1 MAIRVNTNAA
11 SLIAVNNVGTTN
23 RALSGTF
30 ERISSGLRI
39 NRAADD
45 AAGLAVAESFDTQK
59 RSGYQAMR
67 NTNDGISAIQIA
79 EGASNEISGILK
91 RMRELAVQGSS
102 DLIIAPER
110 NFLTAEYNELR
121 DEVTRITDTTNFN
134 GVALIDG
141 SNNTI
146 TVQVGVGTTND
157 TIDITSADLDA
168 TALGVSALSF
178 TTSANA
184 STAIDTVDAALG
196 TVNTVRAGFGA
207 VQNRLGSA
215 LRSMETYVTN
225 LASAESQ
232 IRDADFAVET
242 AKMSKLNIMQQGGL
256 AVLGQA
262 NQMNSGVVRLI
273 G

>member
-1 MAIRVNTNAA
+1 MPLMINTNST
-11 SLIAVNNVGTTN
+11 SLGAVNNLGTTN
-23 RALSGTF
+23 RTLSQTF
-30 ERISSGLRI
+30 ERVSSGLRI

-45 AAGLAVAESFDTQK
+45 AAGLAVAETFDAEK

-79 EGASNEISGILK
+79 EGASNEIGGILK

-110 NFLTAEYNELR
+110 NYLTTEYNELR
-121 DEVTRITDTTNFN
+121 DEVTRITDVTNFN
-134 GVALIDG
+134 GVSLIDG

-157 TIDITSADLDA
+157 TIDLTTADLDA
-168 TALGVSALSF
+168 TALGINALNFSDS
-178 TTSANA
+178 TNS
-184 STAIDTVDAALG
+184 STAIDTIDAALG

-207 VQNRLGSA
+207 SQNRLSSA

-225 LASAESQ
+225 IASAESQ

-242 AKMSKLNIMQQGGL
+242 ANMSKLNIMQSAAM
-256 AVLGQA
+256 AVVGQA
-262 NQMNSGVVRLI
+262 NNMNGGVVRLI